1 MASTDALS
9 RAKTKSALAL
19 AGFLL
24 ISYSVAVIGATFT
37 PGAWYAGL
45 IKPSWNPPSWLFGPV
60 WTLLYGMIA
69 VAAWRV
75 WRVKDSQL
83 ALCMWALQLLPN
95 ALWSYLFFG
104 AHRMDYALVD
114 ITFLLVGIVATMG
127 LFAQRDRI
135 AALLML
141 PYLAWVSFATL
152 LNWTLLRLNW
162 QM

>member
-1 MASTDALS
+1 MASTDELT
-9 RAKTKSALAL
+9 RAKYKSALAL
-19 AGFLL
+19 VGFLF
-24 ISYSVAVIGATFT
+24 ISYAVAVISSTFS
-37 PGAWYAGL
+37 PGVWYAGL
-45 IKPSWNPPSWLFGPV
+45 VKPSWNPPSWIFGPV

-83 ALCMWALQLLPN
+83 ALGMWALHLVPN
-95 ALWSYLFFG
+95 MLWSYFFFS

-135 AALLML
+135 AALLL
-141 PYLAWVSFATL
+141 VPYLAWVSFATL

-162 QM
+162 QV